1 MIGFSSRCNSRRGNN
16 WSFRNALDEAGVR
29 GAYVDEEGGAEN
41 IENNKRKYFRILKGV
56 DVTSEEGKVE
66 NIIKQVFNNLAME
79 VVVEK
84 PPVEDSDVA
93 VWVEG
98 LRKLPNLHFEN

>member
-1 MIGFSSRCNSRRGNN
+1 MVY
-16 WSFRNALDEAGVR
+16 WSFGNALDEAGVR
-29 GAYVDEEGGAEN
+29 GAYVDQEGETEN

-93 VWVEG
+93 AWVEG

>member
-1 MIGFSSRCNSRRGNN
+1 MKGF
-16 WSFRNALDEAGVR
+16 
-29 GAYVDEEGGAEN
+29 
-41 IENNKRKYFRILKGV
+41 

-93 VWVEG
+93 AWVEG